1 MTNGNSKFN
10 IEALKTLGLIIGLL
24 VIIAQGLMSSG
35 SKDALN
41 ERVARLEEC
50 VMSLR
55 PLPQEDTTDLYG
67 VILAATAQAAKADGK
82 DDAVAGAADHLLDD
96 LLGYHR

>member
-24 VIIAQGLMSSG
+24 IIIAQGLMSNNRG
-35 SKDALN
+35 DEVK

-55 PLPQEDTTDLYG
+55 PLPQE
-67 VILAATAQAAKADGK
+67 
-82 DDAVAGAADHLLDD
+82 VAGMKSTLNAIKEKLDV
-96 LLGYHR
+96 HVSEK

>member
-10 IEALKTLGLIIGLL
+10 LEALKTLGLIIGLL
-24 VIIAQGLMSSG
+24 IIIAQGLMSSG
-35 SKDALN
+35 TTRRSGDEVK

-55 PLPQEDTTDLYG
+55 PLPQE
-67 VILAATAQAAKADGK
+67 
-82 DDAVAGAADHLLDD
+82 VAGMKATLNAIKEKIDAHVAEK
-96 LLGYHR
+96 

>member
-1 MTNGNSKFN
+1 MTNGNSRFN

-24 VIIAQGLMSSG
+24 IIIAQGLLSNSRG
-35 SKDALN
+35 DDIK

-55 PLPQEDTTDLYG
+55 PLPQEVSG
-67 VILAATAQAAKADGK
+67 IKATLNAIKEKIDVH
-82 DDAVAGAADHLLDD
+82 VAE
-96 LLGYHR
+96 R

>member
-10 IEALKTLGLIIGLL
+10 LEALKTLGLIIGLL
-24 VIIAQGLMSSG
+24 VIIAQGILSG
-35 SKDALN
+35 SGGGSDQVK

-55 PLPQEDTTDLYG
+55 PLPQE
-67 VILAATAQAAKADGK
+67 
-82 DDAVAGAADHLLDD
+82 VAGMKATLNAIKEKIDVHVAEK
-96 LLGYHR
+96 